1 MATIELIALVATLA
15 ISILIGLKNT
25 SVLNGRKTAVEIVNK
40 TADVTNEIALA
51 LPDMSALLKKVV
63 AAQAD
68 DKITADE
75 INGMLTDVN
84 ELHDHAISIK
94 DKVV

>member
-94 DKVV
+94 DKMA